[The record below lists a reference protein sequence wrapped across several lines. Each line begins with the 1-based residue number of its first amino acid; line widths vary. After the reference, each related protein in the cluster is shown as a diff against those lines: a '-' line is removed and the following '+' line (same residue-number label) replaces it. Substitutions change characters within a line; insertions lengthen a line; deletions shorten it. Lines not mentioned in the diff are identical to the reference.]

1 MLTSSDFQVTMSTNS
16 LYQTVR
22 GSKPLYR
29 DATQPQ
35 DPHVLPS
42 CLPLKQGSVNI
53 TSAKLALYN
62 DFRTKE
68 YDPNSQVVP
77 WTVKLPGAVDPVSN
91 WRKTVRPSASDYK
104 PFKDEAYWIRYNRTL
119 CVHDQSH
126 GLEHLID
133 PDYVVKDAALDQL
146 QRCWL

>member
-35 DPHVLPS
+35 DPHGILS
-42 CLPLKQGSVNI
+42 CLPLKQG
-53 TSAKLALYN
+53 KCQHYQRQMALYN

-77 WTVKLPGAVDPVSN
+77 WTVKLPGAVD
-91 WRKTVRPSASDYK
+91 R
-104 PFKDEAYWIRYNRTL
+104 
-119 CVHDQSH
+119 
-126 GLEHLID
+126 
-133 PDYVVKDAALDQL
+133 
-146 QRCWL
+146 